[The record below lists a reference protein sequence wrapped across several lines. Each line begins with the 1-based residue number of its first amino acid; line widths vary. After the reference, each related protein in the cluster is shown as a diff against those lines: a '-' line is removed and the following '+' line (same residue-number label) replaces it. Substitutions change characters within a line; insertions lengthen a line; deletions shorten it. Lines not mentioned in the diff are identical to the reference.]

1 MPAKE
6 VASKYIKM
14 GLKKS
19 IDSGI
24 EKQIEKLREEDHFED
39 QKLKTIEN
47 RILTDEAEK
56 FRKIVFN
63 KLER

>member
-6 VASKYIKM
+6 VANKYIKM

-39 QKLKTIEN
+39 QKSKTIEN